1 MRGPEARQ
9 QLRRRIYT
17 FILLLGLCLG
27 GFAVLSR
34 GGGAGME
41 AVRQPAAGQPAAPP
55 APPAQESFSDLG
67 IVRLS
72 PWNGDP
78 EMAVGIPFDG
88 DEEMPIGGGDEAG
101 PPLPAAVQVRAD
113 QR

>member
-1 MRGPEARQ
+1 MRVLEASRR
-9 QLRRRIYT
+9 LRPRLYMLT
-17 FILLLGLCLG
+17 VALGLGLG
-27 GFAVLSR
+27 ALAALSPGGDTSAAAV
-34 GGGAGME
+34 
-41 AVRQPAAGQPAAPP
+41 GQPAVIQPTTEA
-55 APPAQESFSDLG
+55 AQQGFADLG

-88 DEEMPIGGGDEAG
+88 DDEMPIERGEEAA
-101 PPLPAAVQVRAD
+101 PPVPAAVQVRAE